1 MKVAYTEGN
10 IVVFRNDD
18 KYNVGIVT
26 NVRKKKNQVLGYDI
40 RSERGGGYT
49 LVQVDKEKSKY
60 SIDSNLTDIFM
71 QDTDT
76 PTKLYI
82 DKSLGHTRAN
92 YNEDVEMTI
101 DHYEKC
107 ADFSFP
113 VVGPR
118 SF

>member
-1 MKVAYTEGN
+1 MRVAYTEGN

-26 NVRKKKNQVLGYDI
+26 NVRKKKNQLLGYDI
-40 RSERGGGYT
+40 RSERGGAYT

-60 SIDSNLTDIFM
+60 SINSELTAVFL
-71 QDTDT
+71 QNTDT
-76 PTKLYI
+76 PTKMYI

-92 YNEDVEMTI
+92 YNDDIEMTI

>member
-18 KYNVGIVT
+18 KFNVGIVT
-26 NVRKKKNQVLGYDI
+26 NVRKKKNQVLGYDV
-40 RSERGGGYT
+40 RSEAGNCYT
-49 LVQVDKEKSKY
+49 LVQVDKEKSLY
-60 SIDSNLTDIFM
+60 SIDSALTDTFLSES
-71 QDTDT
+71 DD
-76 PTKLYI
+76 PTKLYL

>member
-18 KYNVGIVT
+18 KFNVGIVT
-26 NVRKKKNQVLGYDI
+26 NIRKKKNQVLGYDI
-40 RSERGGGYT
+40 RSEAGNCYT

-60 SIDSNLTDIFM
+60 SINSELTAVFI
-71 QDTDT
+71 QNTDN

-107 ADFSFP
+107 SDFSFP